1 LRCAAGAL
9 RCFTCWA
16 GRAPCSVARAPCP
29 VPRVVPC
36 LHQVWVY
43 RNSIKALNWFSSIRT
58 ILDDPDYAPWF
69 LKFVPGGVLPNGTWH
84 VPACDNNFKPP
95 KCSALYHDQ
104 VQSPEYPH
112 GDGSCA
118 QPCDC
123 GKNVRALPAGSPGVR
138 RPAGVHLGCGGLLSP
153 LPVLCGWF
161 GVTFWGD
168 SPVASTCST
177 SAP

>member
-1 LRCAAGAL
+1 MPTSSFAVNPLQPA
-9 RCFTCWA
+9 
-16 GRAPCSVARAPCP
+16 
-29 VPRVVPC
+29 
-36 LHQVWVY
+36 QIYVY

-69 LKFVPGGVLPNGTWH
+69 LKFVPGGVFPNGTWH

-123 GKNVRALPAGSPGVR
+123 GKNVRALPAGRGVGEWDFERVHGLCEPMR
-138 RPAGVHLGCGGLLSP
+138 RS
-153 LPVLCGWF
+153 
-161 GVTFWGD
+161 
-168 SPVASTCST
+168 
-177 SAP
+177 